1 MGRWIAA
8 RLSACGLAAE
18 RGQGTVEYL
27 GLLLAIG
34 ALLLAVKGQLGA
46 SSSVAHAVAE
56 KFSAVIKSAL
66 PGK

>member
-8 RLSACGLAAE
+8 RLAARGLACE

-56 KFSAVIKSAL
+56 RFSAVIKSAL

>member
-8 RLSACGLAAE
+8 RVAACGIAAQ

-46 SSSVAHAVAE
+46 SSVAHAVAE
-56 KFSAVIKSAL
+56 KFSAVIRSAL
-66 PGK
+66 PGR